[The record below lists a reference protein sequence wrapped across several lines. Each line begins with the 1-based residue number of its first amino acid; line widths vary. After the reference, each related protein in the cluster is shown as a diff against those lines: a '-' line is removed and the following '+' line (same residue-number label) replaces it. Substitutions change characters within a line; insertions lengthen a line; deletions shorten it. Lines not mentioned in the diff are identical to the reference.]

1 MEADRTLEAK
11 LLADFGESR
20 KSLEATK
27 QQATA
32 AQSHLNQIFREH
44 GMRLLPLKAD
54 HQRCAEASMKLQNQ
68 RNYLLQQLKATDQ
81 EIMLQREHM
90 ILIESNI
97 NEVQAAHDAHVASL
111 SSTHGKLITALRKD
125 ELLKELL
132 TQMHRLEQTVGTCVP
147 SLPPSASTTPST
159 SVSLPFAFQAYV
171 IAECDC
177 ISFLAKRL
185 QLLNNKIASM
195 LKQTAEYKNLGIQ
208 ASIRIL

>member
-1 MEADRTLEAK
+1 
-11 LLADFGESR
+11 
-20 KSLEATK
+20 
-27 QQATA
+27 
-32 AQSHLNQIFREH
+32 
-44 GMRLLPLKAD
+44 MRLLPLKAD

-68 RNYLLQQLKATDQ
+68 RNYLLQQLKATEQ
-81 EIMLQREHM
+81 EILLQREHM

-132 TQMHRLEQTVGTCVP
+132 AQMHRLEQIVGTCTP
-147 SLPPSASTTPST
+147 PLPPSACAAPNTT
-159 SVSLPFAFQAYV
+159 VSLSQAFQGYV

-185 QLLNNKIASM
+185 QLLNSKIANM
-195 LKQTAEYKNLGIQ
+195 VKQTAEYKNLGIQ
-208 ASIRIL
+208 VII